1 MLRAIPNRLSALWT
15 RFRQEPATD
24 RREREVIGKGH
35 SLLRLHEYQHR
46 VIIEIFRISITGTL
60 VFSFVLIGFSLYS
73 LLDPY
78 APSWMAVLTALIA
91 VSLCA
96 ALVRTVQEFRTYRSN
111 YQEIS
116 AILQSKL
123 VKQTVKGTVATSSGE
138 GLENRL
144 LTSLKPREHKGW
156 DAKTCRHCNKSIDM
170 MTSVCQHCGQE
181 QNDVL
186 GN

>member
-123 VKQTVKGTVATSSGE
+123 VKQTVKGTVAKQRRRPGKPVAHLPQTAGAQ
-138 GLENRL
+138 RL
-144 LTSLKPREHKGW
+144 GCKNLPPLQQVH
-156 DAKTCRHCNKSIDM
+156 
-170 MTSVCQHCGQE
+170 
-181 QNDVL
+181 
-186 GN
+186 